1 VAVDVAAG
9 FVLAFSRL
17 PLSAQGRVLRFV
29 QEFVADPNSCSHRL
43 MADQS
48 DARIRRYEIDSRWL
62 LLLTES
68 HDGREHVLVDLVR
81 SQESGD
87 GFDTWNLAD
96 TVIPCGVSERLTA
109 TGPGAAQ
116 A

>member
-29 QEFVADPNSCSHRL
+29 QEFVADPSSCSHRL
-43 MADQS
+43 MTVTS

-68 HDGREHVLVDLVR
+68 HDGREHMLVDLVR
-81 SQESGD
+81 SQEAGD
-87 GFDTWNLAD
+87 VFDTWNPTDAG
-96 TVIPCGVSERLTA
+96 IPCGVSERLTS
-109 TGPGAAQ
+109 TGPASAQ
-116 A
+116 S